1 MRKRYRVLILAA
13 LAAALA
19 VPVGYAWT
27 TETTATARNARYSA
41 VIAAPA
47 APNVAR
53 PEADAAKLL
62 GIGTLLFGLAAVVRK
77 TI

>member
-1 MRKRYRVLILAA
+1 MLAA
-13 LAAALA
+13 FAAAVA

-27 TETTATARNARYSA
+27 TETKSTALNARYGA
-41 VIAAPA
+41 MIA
-47 APNVAR
+47 APNVAHT
-53 PEADAAKLL
+53 EAEAAKLL

>member
-1 MRKRYRVLILAA
+1 MRKRYRVLILATV
-13 LAAALA
+13 AAALA

-27 TETTATARNARYSA
+27 TETTSTALNARYAA
-41 VIAAPA
+41 VIEAPSVPHPA
-47 APNVAR
+47 
-53 PEADAAKLL
+53 ADAAKLL

>member
-13 LAAALA
+13 IAAALA

-27 TETTATARNARYSA
+27 TETTTIPALNARYSA
-41 VIAAPA
+41 VIVAPSV
-47 APNVAR
+47 PK

>member
-1 MRKRYRVLILAA
+1 MFAA
-13 LAAALA
+13 VAAALA

-27 TETTATARNARYSA
+27 NETRSTALNARYAA
-41 VIAAPA
+41 VMAAPTV
-47 APNVAR
+47 PH

-77 TI
+77 AI

>member
-13 LAAALA
+13 FAAAVA

-27 TETTATARNARYSA
+27 AETRPAVMNARFGAA
-41 VIAAPA
+41 VHVPS
-47 APNVAR
+47 VAH

-62 GIGTLLFGLAAVVRK
+62 GIGTLLFGLAAVIRK

>member
-13 LAAALA
+13 VAAALA

-27 TETTATARNARYSA
+27 NETTSIALNARYTS
-41 VIAAPA
+41 VIAAP
-47 APNVAR
+47 NVPH

>member
-1 MRKRYRVLILAA
+1 MRKRYRILILAA
-13 LAAALA
+13 IAAALA

-27 TETTATARNARYSA
+27 TETKSTALNARYAA
-41 VIAAPA
+41 VITTPA
-47 APNVAR
+47 IPN

-77 TI
+77 AI

>member
-1 MRKRYRVLILAA
+1 MRKRYRVLIFAA
-13 LAAALA
+13 FAAAVA

-27 TETTATARNARYSA
+27 AETRPTALNAPYA
-41 VIAAPA
+41 VIVA
-47 APNVAR
+47 APNVQH

-62 GIGTLLFGLAAVVRK
+62 GIGTLLFGLAAIVRK